1 MYIYLETNY
10 TEAEFKE
17 FEPQLK
23 FRPWLK
29 YGWFHL
35 NSTQKRSK
43 LVIFAD
49 ICQET
54 KLCFCRIILIPKRY
68 FRFGE
73 MVLEYSTERQPL
85 IKSKETTMS
94 SYTQKQGQKYF
105 L

>member
-1 MYIYLETNY
+1 MPKT
-10 TEAEFKE
+10 
-17 FEPQLK
+17 
-23 FRPWLK
+23 
-29 YGWFHL
+29 
-35 NSTQKRSK
+35 
-43 LVIFAD
+43 
-49 ICQET
+49 
-54 KLCFCRIILIPKRY
+54 LIPKRY